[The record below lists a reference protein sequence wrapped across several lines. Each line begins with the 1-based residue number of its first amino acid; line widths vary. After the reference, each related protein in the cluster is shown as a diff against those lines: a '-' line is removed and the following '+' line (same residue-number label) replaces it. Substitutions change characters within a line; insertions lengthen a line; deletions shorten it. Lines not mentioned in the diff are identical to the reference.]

1 MNSATPAFLAVL
13 LVTSLL
19 AMPVIA
25 GPEANDATHD
35 GPQPEFQPSTLQHA
49 STEPVEAEN
58 TTNRLQPTG
67 DTRDEVRTEYT
78 TYGPDLGVALA
89 SVDDELR
96 IDQEQYTLVD
106 SEFDAASNDE
116 REQMV
121 SAAVDQIEDQTDVIE
136 ERERDAVRGH
146 ADGEVSDTELI
157 HTLLR
162 NYHESQVLYDAL
174 NELDG
179 ERTDAIPGYALSR
192 QQVRADETV
201 LELQQTSL
209 RSLLDQASQ
218 STDADGALDVQIQTA
233 EDGYSISAIDGDTYV
248 TETTRFDNRDADGE
262 NQFGDASHS
271 DMIDRTTELYPWA
284 ADQSGLSFNEAG
296 NQNLYVTTIE
306 YDQNRL
312 QVYLDGATNEIT
324 RESQELTLESL
335 PEENNESWEN
345 DDLEVMQTETPVNGP
360 SELTVTDSV
369 SGDPVSATIEVDG
382 TEVGETDDDGTVWF
396 LPPGDEYELTA
407 ETDSREITETVSPD

>member
-25 GPEANDATHD
+25 GPEANAATHD
-35 GPQPEFQPSTLQHA
+35 APQPEFQPSTLQHA

-106 SEFDAASNDE
+106 SEFDSASNDD

-121 SAAVDQIEDQTDVIE
+121 SAAVDKIEDQTDVIE
-136 ERERDAVRGH
+136 ERERDAVREH

-218 STDADGALDVQIQTA
+218 STDTDGALDVQIQTA
-233 EDGYSISAIDGDTYV
+233 EDGYSVSAIDGDTYV

-324 RESQELTLESL
+324 RESQEHTLESL

>member
-19 AMPVIA
+19 AMPVVA

-35 GPQPEFQPSTLQHA
+35 APQPDVQPSTLQHA

-89 SVDDELR
+89 SVDDKLR
-96 IDQEQYTLVD
+96 INQEQYTLVD

-121 SAAVDQIEDQTDVIE
+121 STAVDQIEDQTDVIE

-146 ADGEVSDTELI
+146 ADGEISDTELI

-174 NELDG
+174 DELDG

-218 STDADGALDVQIQTA
+218 SSDADGSLDVQIQTA

-335 PEENNESWEN
+335 PEEHNESWEN
-345 DDLEVMQTETPVNGP
+345 DDLEVTLTETPVNGP
-360 SELTVTDSV
+360 AELTVTDSV

-382 TEVGETDDDGTVWF
+382 TEVGETDDDGTMWF

-407 ETDSREITETVSPD
+407 ETDSREITETVSPG